1 VGMNEELTITKGW
14 RGERKKS
21 NRSGLTK
28 MDFKTNK
35 RKNKRSNLNN
45 KSDKCQIL
53 FTRKEKEIN
62 RS

>member
-1 VGMNEELTITKGW
+1 VG
-14 RGERKKS
+14 RKKS
-21 NRSGLTK
+21 IEADFEWISKQTK
-28 MDFKTNK
+28 E
-35 RKNKRSNLNN
+35 RKKRSNLNN